1 MFWIQII
8 IIQVLIFGALI
19 YALRSV
25 LTKNISHATSHL
37 DELNADFIR
46 REEEIRRKQEEA
58 DRYHKE
64 VMDKAQADAD
74 RQRQEMNL
82 KAQGEKDKMLADARA
97 QSEAIVIKAEKTK
110 DVITAELRRT
120 VEAKLSE
127 RLAGCFVA
135 ALPAHAR
142 EALHNVWV
150 EDLLSGALGDFSTMR
165 IPEDA
170 TEVRLVSA
178 YPLSGEQ
185 KAELDKKLR
194 GAFKKK
200 LALREEVDA
209 ALVGG
214 VLLEIGS
221 LVLDGS
227 VRNRI
232 QQVIHEAV

>member
-1 MFWIQII
+1 MFWVQII
-8 IIQVLIFGALI
+8 LIQALIFGALI
-19 YALRSV
+19 YALRTV
-25 LTKNISHATSHL
+25 LTKNISHATTHL

-64 VMDKAQADAD
+64 VMDKALADAD
-74 RQRQEMNL
+74 RARQEMGL
-82 KAQGEKDKMLADARA
+82 KAQEEKDKMLADARA
-97 QSEAIVIKAEKTK
+97 QSEAIVAKAEQTK
-110 DVITAELRRT
+110 GVITAELQRS
-120 VEAKLSE
+120 VEAKMSE

-142 EALHNVWV
+142 AALHNLWV

-165 IPEDA
+165 LPEDA
-170 TEVRLVSA
+170 AEVRLVSA
-178 YPLSGEQ
+178 YPLTQDQ
-185 KAELDKKLR
+185 KAALEKKLKDTFHR
-194 GAFKKK
+194 K
-200 LALREEVDA
+200 LTLREEADPS
-209 ALVGG
+209 LVGG

-232 QQVIHEAV
+232 QQVIHDAV